1 MSSEEALSLII
12 TLDLS
17 RETYNNNLRSSTKMH
32 KHQLYPL
39 YYKILIKLNFIEEEI
54 FINEQKCEVTL

>member
-17 RETYNNNLRSSTKMH
+17 RETYNNLRSSTKMH